1 MMSGVGLF
9 TGLIM
14 LFFYLGLPIL
24 IILVVLWL
32 YRIKQNSDIQVEQ
45 NKKIIQLL
53 KNNDEKSNRNV

>member
-1 MMSGVGLF
+1 MSGVGLF